1 MIESTLR
8 AVRLLTDP
16 LRLRIVLLVE
26 REELSVAELQH
37 ILSSGQSSISTHL
50 AQLKQAGLVEVRRA
64 GKNAFYRATV
74 AAESVPDGVGEVLQ
88 ALRATASAQGDVQ
101 ADRQALE
108 LVLEHRQDRVRAY
121 FNDLAGRFGREYVP
135 GRSWQA
141 VAELLMKLMPPMA
154 IADLGAG
161 EATLSLMMAE
171 RASKVIAV
179 DSAPRMVKYGADV
192 AAERGVSN
200 FEYLL
205 GDLEA
210 VPLEDA
216 SVDLVTLTQSLHHA
230 QHPAKAV
237 SEAHRILRPGGRVAV
252 LDLLRHDFEEAH
264 ELYADLWLGFTEV
277 ELRRYLRDAGFEGIE
292 TALLDREPEPP
303 HFETLLALGRR
314 SLDACPAVSTR

>member
-1 MIESTLR
+1 MMESTLR
-8 AVRLLTDP
+8 TIRLLTDP
-16 LRLRIVLLVE
+16 LRLRIMLLLE

-37 ILSSGQSSISTHL
+37 ILSTGQSSISMHL

-64 GKNAFYRATV
+64 GKNGFYRSTV
-74 AAESVPDGVGEVLQ
+74 AADGLPEGVGEVLEV
-88 ALRATASAQGDVQ
+88 LRAPASAQADAQ
-101 ADRQALE
+101 ADRQALD

-121 FNDLAGRFGREYVP
+121 FDELAGRFGREYVP

-141 VAELLMKLMPPMA
+141 VAELLMKLMPPMV

-171 RASKVIAV
+171 RAEKVIAV
-179 DSAPRMVKYGADV
+179 DSAPSMVKYGADV
-192 AAERGVSN
+192 AAERGVPN
-200 FEYLL
+200 FEYRL

-210 VPLEDA
+210 LPIEDA

-230 QHPAKAV
+230 QHPRKAV
-237 SEAHRILRPGGRVAV
+237 AEAHRILKPGGRVAI

-277 ELRRYLRDAGFEGIE
+277 QVRRYLRDAGFQEIE
-292 TALLDREPEPP
+292 TALLHREPEPP

-314 SLDACPAVSTR
+314 

>member
-8 AVRLLTDP
+8 AIRLLTDP
-16 LRLRIVLLVE
+16 LRLRIMLLLE

-37 ILSSGQSSISTHL
+37 ILSTGQSSISTHL

-64 GKNAFYRATV
+64 GKNGFYR
-74 AAESVPDGVGEVLQ
+74 SVVDGDALPSGVGDVLRLLRAQADFSEDQQ
-88 ALRATASAQGDVQ
+88 ALD
-101 ADRQALE
+101 

-121 FNDLAGRFGREYVP
+121 FDDLAGRFGREYVP

-141 VAELLMKLMPPMA
+141 VAEFLMKLMPPMV

-171 RASKVIAV
+171 RAEKVIAV
-179 DSAPRMVKYGADV
+179 DSAPRMVKYGAGV
-192 AAERGVSN
+192 AAERGVAN
-200 FEYLL
+200 FEYRQ

-230 QHPAKAV
+230 RHPAKAV
-237 SEAHRILRPGGRVAV
+237 AEAHRILKPGGRIAI

-277 ELRRYLRDAGFEGIE
+277 ELRRYLRDAGFAEIE
-292 TALLDREPEPP
+292 TALLHREPERP
-303 HFETLLALGRR
+303 HFETLLALARR
-314 SLDACPAVSTR
+314 

>member
-1 MIESTLR
+1 MMESTLR
-8 AVRLLTDP
+8 TIRLLTDP
-16 LRLRIVLLVE
+16 LRLRIMLLLE

-37 ILSSGQSSISTHL
+37 ILSTGQSSISMHL

-64 GKNAFYRATV
+64 GKNGFYRSTV
-74 AAESVPDGVGEVLQ
+74 AADGLPEGVGEVLEV
-88 ALRATASAQGDVQ
+88 LRAPASAQADAQ
-101 ADRQALE
+101 ADRQALD

-121 FNDLAGRFGREYVP
+121 FDELAGRFGREYVP

-141 VAELLMKLMPPMA
+141 VAELLMKLMPPMV

-171 RASKVIAV
+171 RAEKVIAV

-192 AAERGVSN
+192 AAERGVPN
-200 FEYLL
+200 FEYRL

-210 VPLEDA
+210 LPIEDA

-230 QHPAKAV
+230 QHPRKAV
-237 SEAHRILRPGGRVAV
+237 AEAHRILKPGGRVAI

-277 ELRRYLRDAGFEGIE
+277 QVRRYLRDAGFQEIE
-292 TALLDREPEPP
+292 TALLHREPEPP

-314 SLDACPAVSTR
+314 

>member
-1 MIESTLR
+1 MIGSTLR

-16 LRLRIVLLVE
+16 LRLRIMLVLE

-37 ILSSGQSSISTHL
+37 ILSAGQSSISTHL
-50 AQLKQAGLVEVRRA
+50 AQLKHAGLVEVRRA
-64 GKNAFYRATV
+64 GKNGFYRSTSTGEGLPA
-74 AAESVPDGVGEVLQ
+74 GVREVLEV
-88 ALRATASAQGDVQ
+88 LRAPASAQADVQ
-101 ADRQALE
+101 ADQQALD

-121 FNDLAGRFGREYVP
+121 FDELAGRFGREYVP

-141 VAELLMKLMPPMA
+141 VAELLMKLLPPMA

-171 RASKVIAV
+171 RAEKVIAV
-179 DSAPRMVKYGADV
+179 DNAPGMVKYGTHV

-200 FEYLL
+200 FEYRL

-210 VPLEDA
+210 LPLEDA
-216 SVDLVTLTQSLHHA
+216 SVDLATLTQSLHHA

-237 SEAHRILRPGGRVAV
+237 LEAHRILKPGGRIVI

-264 ELYADLWLGFTEV
+264 ELYADRWLGFTEV
-277 ELRRYLRDAGFEGIE
+277 ELRRYLRDAGFQGIE
-292 TALLDREPEPP
+292 TALLHRETEPP

-314 SLDACPAVSTR
+314 

>member
-16 LRLRIVLLVE
+16 LRLRIMLLLE

-37 ILSSGQSSISTHL
+37 ILSAGQSNISTHL
-50 AQLKQAGLVEVRRA
+50 AQLRQARLVDVRRA
-64 GKNAFYRATV
+64 GKNGFYRSTLAGDGLPPGV
-74 AAESVPDGVGEVLQ
+74 AEVLEILRPTAAAQ
-88 ALRATASAQGDVQ
+88 ADVQ
-101 ADRQALE
+101 ADLQALE

-121 FNDLAGRFGREYVP
+121 FDDLAGRFGREYVP

-141 VAELLMKLMPPMA
+141 VAELMIKLMPPLV

-161 EATLSLMMAE
+161 EATLALMMAE
-171 RASKVIAV
+171 RSAKVIAV
-179 DSAPRMVKYGADV
+179 DSAPRMVKYGAGV
-192 AAERGVSN
+192 AAERGVAN
-200 FEYLL
+200 FEYRL

-210 VPLEDA
+210 LPIDDA
-216 SVDLVTLTQSLHHA
+216 SVDLASLTQSLHHA

-237 SEAHRILRPGGRVAV
+237 AEAYRILKPGGRIAI

-277 ELRRYLRDAGFEGIE
+277 ELRRYLRAAGFTDIE
-292 TALLDREPEPP
+292 TALLHREPEPP
-303 HFETLLALGRR
+303 HFETLLALARR
-314 SLDACPAVSTR
+314 

>member
-16 LRLRIVLLVE
+16 LRLRIMMLVE
-26 REELSVAELQH
+26 REELSVAELQY
-37 ILSSGQSSISTHL
+37 ILSTGQSSISMHL

-64 GKNAFYRATV
+64 GKNGFYRSAVTRDGLP
-74 AAESVPDGVGEVLQ
+74 AEVGEVLEV
-88 ALRATASAQGDVQ
+88 LRAPASAQADVQ
-101 ADRQALE
+101 ADQQALD
-108 LVLEHRQDRVRAY
+108 LVLEHRQDRVRAH
-121 FNDLAGRFGREYVP
+121 FDDLAGRFGREYVP

-141 VAELLMKLMPPMA
+141 VAELLMKLMPPMV

-161 EATLSLMMAE
+161 EATLALMMADHAE
-171 RASKVIAV
+171 KVIAV
-179 DSAPRMVKYGADV
+179 DSAPRMVKYGAGV

-210 VPLEDA
+210 LPLEDA

-230 QHPAKAV
+230 QHPANAV
-237 SEAHRILRPGGRVAV
+237 SEAHRILKPGGRIAI

-264 ELYADLWLGFTEV
+264 ELYADRWLGFTEV
-277 ELRRYLRDAGFEGIE
+277 ELRRYLRDAGFREIE
-292 TALLDREPEPP
+292 TAVVHREPEPP

-314 SLDACPAVSTR
+314 